1 MRLLLR
7 CLLPLALLLS
17 LPALAEDAPKPAEEA
32 PKPPTFKL
40 DGMQLVLPSP
50 ITFKSGADTLT
61 EESTPALEYVRA
73 YLEAKSYISAL
84 RIEGHSDEA
93 GEASQQLTE
102 KRALAV
108 ARWLVEKGVDCQR
121 LVAVGF
127 GNTKP
132 VADNATPEG
141 KAQNRRISFFN
152 AALRG
157 RAIGGM
163 PVDGGGK
170 LAGELCAKK

>member
-7 CLLPLALLLS
+7 CLLPLTLLLS
-17 LPALAEDAPKPAEEA
+17 LPALAEDAPKPS
-32 PKPPTFKL
+32 FKL

-50 ITFKSGADTLT
+50 ITFKSGTDTLT

-73 YLEAKSYISAL
+73 YLEEKSYISTL

-93 GEASQQLTE
+93 GEPSQKLTE

-108 ARWLVEKGVDCQR
+108 AHWLVAKGVDCQR

-141 KAQNRRISFFN
+141 KAQNRRIAFFN

-157 RAIGGM
+157 RAIGSM
-163 PVDGGGK
+163 PLDGGGK
-170 LAGELCAKK
+170 LAGELCPKK